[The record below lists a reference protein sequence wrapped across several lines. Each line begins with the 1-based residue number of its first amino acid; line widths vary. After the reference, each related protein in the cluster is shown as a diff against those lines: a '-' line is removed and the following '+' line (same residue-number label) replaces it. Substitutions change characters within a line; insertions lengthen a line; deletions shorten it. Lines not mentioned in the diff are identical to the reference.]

1 MTKRTPKITNMKTIN
16 VAIAAEGNAGWSV
29 VPLEG
34 KFASIFGMK
43 NTMKTTT
50 TTPMKSQLQE
60 KMSNNALAQ
69 RRAMMEPI
77 PSHTN
82 ATAKTP

>member
-1 MTKRTPKITNMKTIN
+1 MTPKTRNMPIIIP
-16 VAIAAEGNAGWSV
+16 VIAAGGSAGWLA
-29 VPLEG
+29 VPLED
-34 KFASIFGMK
+34 KFASIFGIKKAMK
-43 NTMKTTT
+43 PKTNS
-50 TTPMKSQLQE
+50 PMTSQLQE
-60 KMSNNALAQ
+60 KMSNSALAQ

>member
-1 MTKRTPKITNMKTIN
+1 MPTIIPT
-16 VAIAAEGNAGWSV
+16 IAAAGIAGWPV

-34 KFASIFGMK
+34 KFASTFGMT
-43 NTMKTTT
+43 NAMKTKTNS
-50 TTPMKSQLQE
+50 PMMSQLQE

-69 RRAMMEPI
+69 RRAMVEPI